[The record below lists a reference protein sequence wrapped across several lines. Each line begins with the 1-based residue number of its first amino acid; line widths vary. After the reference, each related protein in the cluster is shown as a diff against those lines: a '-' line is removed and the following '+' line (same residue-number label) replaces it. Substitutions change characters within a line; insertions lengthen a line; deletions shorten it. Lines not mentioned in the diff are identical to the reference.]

1 MELFFESGV
10 SGPSHLFIPGRTQ
23 PDECR
28 EHPALVQGSRAGGM
42 EKPEGVEVIRKVLLQ
57 EHRPHPMGLWEPLA
71 MVYLMPVNLQA
82 PKTPWL
88 QGSDV

>member
-1 MELFFESGV
+1 
-10 SGPSHLFIPGRTQ
+10 
-23 PDECR
+23 
-28 EHPALVQGSRAGGM
+28 M
-42 EKPEGVEVIRKVLLQ
+42 EKPGGVEVIRKVLLQ